1 VSRPTQWLEGDTPPC
16 LTTGRSAL
24 RPGLPRSGP
33 ARLRRGRYRNTLS
46 GTEARHDVPDAGRLA
61 MEHVG
66 ADPQAPAAQ
75 PQAPGRG
82 RGSTGRTRRG
92 ARSGSRASRHE
103 ARGPERPSAGVP
115 GDTGVRGRYPNGGA
129 RPRKHPSLIVIAASR
144 STYAWT
150 TPVTVSAGLPRVPST
165 VVGWSHS
172 HAGTVHP
179 VPVHTERCGL
189 QPQRARGEYQL
200 SLSTMGAFGG
210 EHLH

>member
-129 RPRKHPSLIVIAASR
+129 RPRKHPSLIVIADTPRAHAGAAAHISR
-144 STYAWT
+144 CELVPDGQSLHANATI
-150 TPVTVSAGLPRVPST
+150 LPR
-165 VVGWSHS
+165 W
-172 HAGTVHP
+172 TVHA
-179 VPVHTERCGL
+179 E
-189 QPQRARGEYQL
+189 ARL
-200 SLSTMGAFGG
+200 TP
-210 EHLH
+210 